1 VSDSKFY
8 PVLNKLNGS
17 IVFLRA
23 LDYFEGIIFFT
34 TNRVGQFDEA
44 FMSRIHVAVGYDPLD
59 DKAREQIWET
69 FFRKLRENH
78 RDGGPKI
85 DYDYDAKQYVRK
97 SEDVKNLQWN
107 GREIRNGRYWLQL
120 TSVNFY

>member
-1 VSDSKFY
+1 LKSFDI
-8 PVLNKLNGS
+8 N

-34 TNRVGQFDEA
+34 TNRVVQFDEA
-44 FMSRIHVAVGYDPLD
+44 FMSRIHVAVGYDSLD

-69 FFRKLRENH
+69 FFRKLKENH
-78 RDGGPKI
+78 RNGGPKI

-97 SEDVKNLQWN
+97 SDDVKSLQWN
-107 GREIRNGRYWLQL
+107 GREIRNGKYWL
-120 TSVNFY
+120 